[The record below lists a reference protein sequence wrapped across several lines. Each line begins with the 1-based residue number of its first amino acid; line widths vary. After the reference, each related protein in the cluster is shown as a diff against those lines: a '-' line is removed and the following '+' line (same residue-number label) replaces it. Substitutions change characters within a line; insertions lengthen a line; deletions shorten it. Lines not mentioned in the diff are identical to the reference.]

1 MEKIKCAVKLEGY
14 EELVMEFLTM
24 PNKGETISYNDE
36 LFEIRVINHIISNT
50 PSDNSTG
57 VLGLQIIEKT
67 EEKKILI
74 HASRTK
80 RL

>member
-36 LFEIRVINHIISNT
+36 LFEIRVINHIVSNT
-50 PSDNSTG
+50 PSTNSLYIT
-57 VLGLQIIEKT
+57 EKT

-74 HASRTK
+74 HASKTK

>member
-14 EELVMEFLTM
+14 DELIMEFLTM

-36 LFEIRVINHIISNT
+36 LFEIKVINRIMSNT
-50 PSDNSTG
+50 LIHYIP
-57 VLGLQIIEKT
+57 

-74 HASRTK
+74 HASKTK

>member
-14 EELVMEFLTM
+14 EELVMDFLTM

-36 LFEIRVINHIISNT
+36 LFEIRVINHIVSNT
-50 PSDNSTG
+50 PSTNSLYIT
-57 VLGLQIIEKT
+57 EKT

-74 HASRTK
+74 HASKTK